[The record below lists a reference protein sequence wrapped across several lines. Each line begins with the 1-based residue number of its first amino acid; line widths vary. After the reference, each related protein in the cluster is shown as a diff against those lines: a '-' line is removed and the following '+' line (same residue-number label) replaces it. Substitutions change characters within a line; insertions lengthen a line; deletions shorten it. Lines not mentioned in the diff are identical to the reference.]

1 MQANPPTRNDSLYDR
16 LPILPHLAY
25 PIPDVVGDAA
35 MDLPADAVEEY
46 AATPAENATVE
57 VAKALLTPDAMG
69 WVKKQNDDTRVLFV
83 ERIKRLM
90 IGDRTN
96 VRSELRKGTKAKFNM
111 VAKFNKREK
120 IICAIRN
127 DALMVWYVCPTGMVK
142 RRLED
147 VGRSY
152 DRVLENDRAVGPDPN
167 AEVSSRPT
175 SPTFSDSGSRPT
187 SPTFGGSS
195 RPTSPLPTTGDE
207 DAHDSDVEDIEPEML
222 VDPSSNVP
230 LKLHE
235 VNECD
240 LDNFKVDANFTPTV
254 KLTKAEEAIVKKGGT
269 VLLLGRSG
277 TGKTLCVANRMLY
290 DSQMYGSNNN
300 EQLFVART
308 QRLCTYVRGIFQS
321 GDGSRKNVQFLSA
334 ANFATKLD
342 EAVSPAGGVSSAMN
356 PVVDFRVFRGVIWNE
371 IKGNEKV
378 LDDLQIWTQIR
389 SFIKGSWDAAV
400 GGPLSKEDYLDL
412 PRERCRLAKEKREDA
427 YAIFSRY
434 KVYIEEK
441 GWQDS
446 MDKTSELIQKVMQTK
461 DLKLFDRIYVDEV
474 QDITQAEIGLLFLAT
489 GREYDNLFLA
499 GDPAQAVSQGV
510 DFRFEEI
517 RTLVYKMSGG
527 KHKVERWEKLYRN
540 FRSHEGI
547 LRVSNLILD
556 SLHSAFPGA
565 AVKLPFDL
573 GLTVGP
579 RPGLLQSSI
588 EDLARLIKAN
598 ERLRILTRDEHKAK
612 LCDELSAYAPDAKN
626 NVWGIVEAKGLEFN
640 DCVVV
645 DFFSTLPGQSL
656 QKAWK
661 NLMLNPQSVAV
672 TSRKGRGSES
682 DLPLAMELE
691 LKLFYTGITR
701 ACNRLFVIETK
712 PSQAF
717 DAFSRAL
724 QNKTLGDVMT
734 PDAVVKEGAKI
745 MTADDWRKEAF
756 DMASLAEEND
766 IDSANFLERAIAAME
781 KAGDDDLANKAK
793 LHLAA
798 VQNETDATIALMKN
812 EADYEELAVASLV
825 AYIEA
830 GLTAEASRA
839 CGVLCRT
846 PALKGLARRIQN
858 LGETVLGVKED

>member
-1 MQANPPTRNDSLYDR
+1 
-16 LPILPHLAY
+16 
-25 PIPDVVGDAA
+25 
-35 MDLPADAVEEY
+35 
-46 AATPAENATVE
+46 
-57 VAKALLTPDAMG
+57 
-69 WVKKQNDDTRVLFV
+69 
-83 ERIKRLM
+83 
-90 IGDRTN
+90 
-96 VRSELRKGTKAKFNM
+96 
-111 VAKFNKREK
+111 
-120 IICAIRN
+120 
-127 DALMVWYVCPTGMVK
+127 
-142 RRLED
+142 
-147 VGRSY
+147 
-152 DRVLENDRAVGPDPN
+152 
-167 AEVSSRPT
+167 
-175 SPTFSDSGSRPT
+175 
-187 SPTFGGSS
+187 
-195 RPTSPLPTTGDE
+195 
-207 DAHDSDVEDIEPEML
+207 
-222 VDPSSNVP
+222 
-230 LKLHE
+230 
-235 VNECD
+235 
-240 LDNFKVDANFTPTV
+240 
-254 KLTKAEEAIVKKGGT
+254 
-269 VLLLGRSG
+269 
-277 TGKTLCVANRMLY
+277 
-290 DSQMYGSNNN
+290 
-300 EQLFVART
+300 
-308 QRLCTYVRGIFQS
+308 
-321 GDGSRKNVQFLSA
+321 
-334 ANFATKLD
+334 
-342 EAVSPAGGVSSAMN
+342 
-356 PVVDFRVFRGVIWNE
+356 
-371 IKGNEKV
+371 
-378 LDDLQIWTQIR
+378 
-389 SFIKGSWDAAV
+389 
-400 GGPLSKEDYLDL
+400 
-412 PRERCRLAKEKREDA
+412 
-427 YAIFSRY
+427 
-434 KVYIEEK
+434 
-441 GWQDS
+441 
-446 MDKTSELIQKVMQTK
+446 
-461 DLKLFDRIYVDEV
+461 V

>member
-1 MQANPPTRNDSLYDR
+1 MISD
-16 LPILPHLAY
+16 I
-25 PIPDVVGDAA
+25 VGDAA
-35 MDLPADAVEEY
+35 MDLPAE
-46 AATPAENATVE
+46 AAEDDDIASVSNPESVVAERL
-57 VAKALLTPDAMG
+57 LLTPDAMA
-69 WVKKQNDDTRVLFV
+69 WVKKQDDDMRVLFV
-83 ERIKRLM
+83 ERLRGLM
-90 IGDRTN
+90 YGDRTN
-96 VRSELRKGTKAKFNM
+96 VRCQLRKGAKTKFNM
-111 VAKFNKREK
+111 VAKLNKRDR

-127 DALMVWYVCPTGMVK
+127 KSLMVWYVCPPRMVK
-142 RRLED
+142 KRLED
-147 VGRSY
+147 VGLSY
-152 DRVLENDRAVGPDPN
+152 ERVLENSRAVGPDPN
-167 AEVSSRPT
+167 EDASSRPT
-175 SPTFSDSGSRPT
+175 SPTFNNSGSRPT
-187 SPTFGGSS
+187 SPTFNSSS
-195 RPTSPLPTTGDE
+195 RPTSPLPDVGIEESNADVDT
-207 DAHDSDVEDIEPEML
+207 DVEDFEPEML

-230 LKLHE
+230 LKIHE
-235 VNECD
+235 VEDCD
-240 LDNFKVDANFTPTV
+240 LDNFKNNKNFVPTV
-254 KLTKAEEAIVKKGGT
+254 KLTKEEEAIVKKGGT

-290 DSQMYGSNNN
+290 DSKMYGSENN

-308 QRLCTYVRGIFQS
+308 HRLCKYVSGIFEGEGGKS
-321 GDGSRKNVQFLSA
+321 KNVQFLSA
-334 ANFATKLD
+334 ANFAKKLH
-342 EAVSPAGGVSSAMN
+342 ESVSPEAGTAADTTL
-356 PVVDFRVFRGVIWNE
+356 VVDFKMFRNVIWDE
-371 IKGNEKV
+371 VKGNEKA
-378 LDDLQIWTQIR
+378 LDDLQVWTQIR

-400 GGPLSKEDYLDL
+400 GGPLSKEDYLGL
-412 PRERCRLAKEKREDA
+412 PRERCRLDQKKREDA
-427 YAIFSRY
+427 YAIFTRY
-434 KVYIEEK
+434 KVYLEEK
-441 GWQDS
+441 GWKDS
-446 MDKTSELIQKVMQTK
+446 MDKTSELVHWAMRAK

-489 GREYDNLFLA
+489 GCEYDNLFLA

-547 LRVSNLILD
+547 LRVSNLILE

-565 AVKLPFDL
+565 AVKLPYDT

-612 LCDELSAYAPDAKN
+612 LCDELSPYAPDAKN
-626 NVWGIVEAKGLEFN
+626 NVWGIVEAKGLEFT

-645 DFFSTLPGQSL
+645 DFFSTLPEQSL

-672 TSRKGRGSES
+672 TSRKNRGSGS
-682 DLPLAMELE
+682 ALPLAMELE

-701 ACNRLFVIETK
+701 ACNRLFIIETK

-724 QNKTLGDVMT
+724 QSKTLGDAMT

-781 KAGDDDLANKAK
+781 KAGDDDLVEKAK
-793 LHLAA
+793 LHLTA
-798 VQNETDATIALMKN
+798 VQNEADATVALMKN
-812 EADYEELAVASLV
+812 EDNYEELAVASIM
-825 AYIEA
+825 AYLEA

-858 LGETVLGVKED
+858 LGEAALGVKED